1 VTPLYVNG
9 AGFYPSLS
17 PHLELGYKLQKNA
30 AIILAAGS
38 EIHRFPSVVGETKL
52 QLDYLLLNFK
62 RGLF

>member
-1 VTPLYVNG
+1 VNG